1 MLTNPKL
8 VRTPDVCGGR
18 LRLEGTR
25 MTVNQIITLFKQGSS
40 VEEILEQYPQRT
52 LSEIHSILSWYFDH
66 KDEFDRELAEE
77 AAAEEEMSERF
88 QRPDTP

>member
-40 VEEILEQYPQRT
+40 VEEILEQYPR
-52 LSEIHSILSWYFDH
+52 ERYRRSIRSFRGTSTI
-66 KDEFDRELAEE
+66 K
-77 AAAEEEMSERF
+77 MSSTEN
-88 QRPDTP
+88 